1 MKAANDSCGLV
12 LRGHEESLV
21 GAGVWLIFVDF
32 FFSGYDLKSAGA
44 GGGLG
49 TWFCRFVAGQ
59 REVGASTKEVPKKT
73 G

>member
-1 MKAANDSCGLV
+1 MVFLV
-12 LRGHEESLV
+12 PPPTF
-21 GAGVWLIFVDF
+21 AGFFVDF
-32 FFSGYDLKSAGA
+32 FSSLVSGAIGGYDLKSAGA

-59 REVGASTKEVPKKT
+59 REVGASIKEVPKKT